1 MKSVGCDRRSLL
13 VIDCPQRVICSYP
26 HYLGRLHLAAAT
38 GGRFKSRDGYLRDMF
53 FVFRLTYLET
63 RFPLLTLL
71 FSFGED
77 AVSRDK
83 NRSFV
88 ERIFKPFNRT

>member
-1 MKSVGCDRRSLL
+1 
-13 VIDCPQRVICSYP
+13 
-26 HYLGRLHLAAAT
+26 
-38 GGRFKSRDGYLRDMF
+38 MF

-71 FSFGED
+71 ISFGED